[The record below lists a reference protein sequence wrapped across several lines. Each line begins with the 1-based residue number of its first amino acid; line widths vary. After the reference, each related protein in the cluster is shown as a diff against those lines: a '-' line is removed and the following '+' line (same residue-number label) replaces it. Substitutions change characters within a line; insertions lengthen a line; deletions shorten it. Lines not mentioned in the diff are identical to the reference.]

1 MLIYFFDEVIAGQGS
16 VCLDFRNM
24 QELFKGWLGV
34 YIVFATPSWSI
45 LGAVMSTDGNFI
57 NDAAWNLYPINEKLA
72 LMCQKMHLCIYDVLH

>member
-34 YIVFATPSWSI
+34 YIVFATPS
-45 LGAVMSTDGNFI
+45 
-57 NDAAWNLYPINEKLA
+57 
-72 LMCQKMHLCIYDVLH
+72 